1 MAVIMHDVIPWA
13 SVTAKPISWLLV
25 AWGPFYQHGL
35 TSILVWIS
43 NHMPNK
49 VWDKIA
55 YPFPKVNGAIIEFV
69 YG

>member
-1 MAVIMHDVIPWA
+1 MHDVIPWA
-13 SVTAKPISWLLV
+13 SVTDKPILWLLV
-25 AWGPFYQHGL
+25 AWGLFYQHGL

-49 VWDKIA
+49 VWDKIT
-55 YPFPKVNGAIIEFV
+55 YPFPKFNGAIIEFV